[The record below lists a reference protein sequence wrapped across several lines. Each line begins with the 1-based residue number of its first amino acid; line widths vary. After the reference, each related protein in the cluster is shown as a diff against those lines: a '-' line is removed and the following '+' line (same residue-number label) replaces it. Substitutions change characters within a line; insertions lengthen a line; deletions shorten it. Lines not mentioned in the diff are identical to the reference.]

1 MPNLWY
7 ESQCCF
13 FLIGRELWILQF
25 KKAEGNVQDVS
36 WTPIGR
42 KMIENVRFSPISR
55 KECIWNTGKSSKL
68 CVFIINA
75 VRFQKRLKLFWW
87 IPFLLISCYAV
98 IFHVWANNF
107 KIEKRVQIFKLHACH
122 APKQFWRQTK
132 CCSAKFS
139 SFVGTWGFVIA
150 FPFRYRS
157 SQFVL
162 IWNFLMHDDH
172 NFSLLLLKHLL
183 IKWRLLIIH
192 LHVNLHN
199 WHISL
204 SSLRWNGLNGYFKYS
219 HPDLFSLREVPLMK
233 EWLKFW
239 DKPF

>member
-1 MPNLWY
+1 MTRISVLLLSHWSSTMDP
-7 ESQCCF
+7 S
-13 FLIGRELWILQF
+13 
-25 KKAEGNVQDVS
+25 VQERRRKCPRWS

-42 KMIENVRFSPISR
+42 KMIENVTFAPISR
-55 KECIWNTGKSSKL
+55 KDCIWNTGKSSKL

-107 KIEKRVQIFKLHACH
+107 KIEKRVQIFKLHACQ

-172 NFSLLLLKHLL
+172 NFSLLLLKFFVDKML
-183 IKWRLLIIH
+183 
-192 LHVNLHN
+192 
-199 WHISL
+199 SL
-204 SSLRWNGLNGYFKYS
+204 NNSFACKS
-219 HPDLFSLREVPLMK
+219 P
-233 EWLKFW
+233 
-239 DKPF
+239 